1 MSTVSKALH
10 YLFNNPSKLFRV
22 FFLWL
27 TQNRVLCHLI
37 SSRLHILVGF
47 REALGKYPDL
57 KNPKTFNE
65 KLQWLKLYD
74 RQPRYT
80 QMVDKYAVRQF
91 ISEKLGEEYL
101 IPLLGVW
108 DCFEDIDFN
117 ALPNQ
122 FVLKP
127 THTSGNIFICR
138 DKRAIDYSRLRH
150 EVNRWLKR
158 RYYWVHREWPYKNIK
173 PRIIAEEYIEDS
185 KHKELRDYK
194 FFCFNGVVKAMFI
207 ASDRQKEGEETKFD
221 FFDANF
227 NHLNIKQGHPNSTV
241 LPDKPEK
248 LDEMKRMAE
257 TLSKNMPHVR
267 VDFYEVNGKVYFG
280 EYTFYHFSGMVPF
293 EPEEWDYTF
302 GSWLTLPD
310 KK

>member
-1 MSTVSKALH
+1 MDFFSKAKRLAKFIDKDKRFL
-10 YLFNNPSKLFRV
+10 YLASKGIYDGLSDEEYLKRKYHAVFHKDLDLDNPV
-22 FFLWL
+22 
-27 TQNRVLCHLI
+27 T
-37 SSRLHILVGF
+37 
-47 REALGKYPDL
+47 Y
-57 KNPKTFNE
+57 NE
-65 KLQWLKLYD
+65 KLQWLKLHD
-74 RQPRYT
+74 RKPIYIS
-80 QMVDKYAVRQF
+80 MVDKFEVKKYVAEL
-91 ISEKLGEEYL
+91 IGEKYIIPTLGL
-101 IPLLGVW
+101 W
-108 DCFEDIDFN
+108 DTFDKIDFSS
-117 ALPNQ
+117 LPSQ
-122 FVLKP
+122 FVLKC
-127 THTSGNIFICR
+127 THDSGSVIICKNKENFDYKTIKKKINTS
-138 DKRAIDYSRLRH
+138 LRR
-150 EVNRWLKR
+150 NF
-158 RYYWVHREWPYKNIK
+158 YYVGREWPYKNIK

-185 KHKELRDYK
+185 KHKELKDYK

-293 EPEEWDYTF
+293 EPEEWDYKL
-302 GSWLTLPD
+302 GEWIKLPD
-310 KK
+310 KN